1 VAIDIAATRSE
12 DAVDAQIA
20 EAKGAVD
27 ETIGTASKSF
37 AKSTSFVTGEQS
49 VGEVAVDTAVDDLQ
63 DKVGMKAAEIDEKL
77 QRKLCGVG
85 ENGAN
90 RAKVVF
96 ILLTGLLALVE
107 AVMITTSTKRSVY
120 IDVAFALETAGQKE
134 ILEVFNASA
143 FLPSC
148 ISDAPGI
155 GGYANLPPPPPPLP
169 PSPPPLSSPVSPPM
183 PPSPNAPPSTPP
195 WTESDAAI
203 SALTSSQSLTNLWF
217 SDTEES
223 LCANDRLFS
232 GEATVEED
240 CGKEP
245 EFCGACDL
253 VGFALPD
260 SLKPKGWEKPAWCQ
274 KTCPEGD
281 PQKLEESRQWEKS
294 WEEWKKCQSYVSLYF
309 DTELNLPIG
318 TFAVRSAMRGLAN
331 FFTMTLFISAVCYT
345 GARISLHYLTMRGS
359 KLCDCCPGCVR
370 SCLLAFLKKGGPFA
384 LNSLMII
391 NTKMGWNEGGEDG
404 TPGHVYGYSLG
415 FGQLELIF
423 FFINVIF
430 MIVSIL
436 FALLIFIAPT
446 CLAAIVQ
453 LCCKCCGGKTRALQ
467 KVKKC
472 GRGYVVMALYLLSF
486 WGFLTTF
493 ITAMLKYYREVGLD
507 IPSSPTV
514 ALQAFP
520 LVDLFMTLLM
530 FPPNIAIQLGS
541 KITFVKLVGAIRL
554 AKVASVC
561 FPIGIDVFLQVLEW
575 KYAGPPSKCCKAC
588 CPCCGRGDL
597 PKKGS
602 IEMVDI
608 EGGSVA
614 GDIRAANS
622 AIAGQDVG
630 FSNAKEKKQA
640 SSAENEESKQ
650 GLQERAAHALEGAQ
664 ERGLDSAGGLQES
677 LGEDAAA
684 IEESTSAL
692 AEKAKL
698 AASET
703 ASVDAP
709 QRLEEELQ
717 KAGAQ
722 VAARSSGELG
732 ALQDMA
738 PQDGREAMAMAKA
751 EVARRLE
758 KSEAKA
764 DKEQKKAEAKQGEG
778 EAEGEGGA
786 SGRVSKGGADSQ
798 RA

>member
-1 VAIDIAATRSE
+1 
-12 DAVDAQIA
+12 
-20 EAKGAVD
+20 
-27 ETIGTASKSF
+27 
-37 AKSTSFVTGEQS
+37 
-49 VGEVAVDTAVDDLQ
+49 
-63 DKVGMKAAEIDEKL
+63 
-77 QRKLCGVG
+77 
-85 ENGAN
+85 
-90 RAKVVF
+90 
-96 ILLTGLLALVE
+96 
-107 AVMITTSTKRSVY
+107 
-120 IDVAFALETAGQKE
+120 
-134 ILEVFNASA
+134 
-143 FLPSC
+143 
-148 ISDAPGI
+148 
-155 GGYANLPPPPPPLP
+155 
-169 PSPPPLSSPVSPPM
+169 
-183 PPSPNAPPSTPP
+183 
-195 WTESDAAI
+195 
-203 SALTSSQSLTNLWF
+203 
-217 SDTEES
+217 
-223 LCANDRLFS
+223 
-232 GEATVEED
+232 
-240 CGKEP
+240 
-245 EFCGACDL
+245 
-253 VGFALPD
+253 
-260 SLKPKGWEKPAWCQ
+260 
-274 KTCPEGD
+274 
-281 PQKLEESRQWEKS
+281 
-294 WEEWKKCQSYVSLYF
+294 
-309 DTELNLPIG
+309 
-318 TFAVRSAMRGLAN
+318 MRGLAN

-359 KLCDCCPGCVR
+359 TLCDCCPGCVR
-370 SCLLAFLKKGGPFA
+370 SCLLTFLKKGGPFA

-423 FFINVIF
+423 FFINVVF
-430 MIVSIL
+430 MIISVL

-446 CLAAIVQ
+446 CCAGMVQ

-472 GRGYVVMALYLLSF
+472 GRGYVVMALYILSF

-541 KITFVKLVGAIRL
+541 KITIVKLVGAIRL

-602 IEMVDI
+602 VEMVDI
-608 EGGSVA
+608 EGGLEGPSA
-614 GDIRAANS
+614 PGDIHA
-622 AIAGQDVG
+622 
-630 FSNAKEKKQA
+630 AKEKKQA
-640 SSAENEESKQ
+640 SSADDDASKQ
-650 GLQERAAHALEGAQ
+650 GLQERAADALEGAQ
-664 ERGLDSAGGLQES
+664 ERGLDSAGGLQKS

-684 IEESTSAL
+684 IEDRTSAL
-692 AEKAKL
+692 AEEAKQ

-703 ASVDAP
+703 AGVDAP

-722 VAARSSGELG
+722 VGARSSEELG
-732 ALQDMA
+732 ALQDA
-738 PQDGREAMAMAKA
+738 LPQDGREAMAMAKA

-758 KSEAKA
+758 KAETKA
-764 DKEQKKAEAKQGEG
+764 GKEEKKAEEKQGKGAAEG
-778 EAEGEGGA
+778 AAEGEGGA
-786 SGRVSKGGADSQ
+786 SGRVSEGEADSQ